1 VKADWRVFASILLVI
16 SGVELAVMV
25 VLGALTPMPPFAV
38 KVADAL
44 LLAVISA
51 PLLWLIAGKPL
62 ASGAEAERLRLE
74 ARVASILQTSVDG
87 ILTTD
92 ARGIISQFN
101 AGAERIF
108 GYAASEVVGQNVSGL
123 LPERARTLHGEH
135 VAHFAAGPDARTT
148 GQGEQLEGRRKNG
161 EIFPVEV
168 TISKLGAGD
177 DMMLTAVVRDAT
189 ERKRAEADLL
199 LQSTAL
205 NAAADPMVITSRD
218 GTIAWINAAFT
229 ACTGYSAEEAIGR
242 DTRVLLRSGVHD
254 RAFYK
259 PLWDTILAGNVW
271 RGEMTNRR
279 KDGSLHPEMQTITPV
294 KNARGEISHFIAVK
308 RDLTREKQLQAQF
321 LQAQKMESVGRLAG
335 GVAHDFNNLLSVII
349 GWTEMA
355 MADLPEGHPIRP
367 SLKEVLSAGQGA
379 TGLTRQLLAF
389 SRQQVVEP
397 TLFNPNDLVVEMD
410 KMLRRLLG
418 EDIEFMTRTDP
429 ELGTVK
435 MDRGQLEQV
444 LMNLVVNARD
454 AMPEGGELTIGTAN
468 VVLDAED
475 PQRHATVT
483 PGDYVMLAVSDS
495 GMGMSEE
502 VKTHI
507 FEPFFTTKERGK
519 GTGLGLATCYGI
531 VKQAGGDIV
540 VHSEAGFGTTVKI
553 YLPRRHEAA
562 EETARLRKKTP
573 VRGVETILLV
583 EDEPAV
589 RRMTAR
595 MLETLGYRVLSTGSG
610 EEALRVIDDGRE
622 SPHLLLTDVVL
633 SDGMSGPVLM
643 ERVRALRPD
652 LKVLFVSGYTSD
664 VTILHGLLEQSVAL
678 VQKPFTAES
687 LGSKVR
693 QVLDAG

>member
-1 VKADWRVFASILLVI
+1 
-16 SGVELAVMV
+16 MV
-25 VLGALTPMPPFAV
+25 VLRTLRVLPPTLPPVMAYHIAALSLAILIVPVLWFI
-38 KVADAL
+38 VAK
-44 LLAVISA
+44 LLAQ
-51 PLLWLIAGKPL
+51 
-62 ASGAEAERLRLE
+62 GAESEKLRLE
-74 ARVASILQTSVDG
+74 ARVAAILLTSVDG
-87 ILTTD
+87 IVTTD
-92 ARGIISQFN
+92 ARGIVSRFN
-101 AGAERIF
+101 VGAERIF
-108 GYAASEVVGQNVSGL
+108 GYTAQEMVGQSMTVL
-123 LPERARTLHGEH
+123 LPERALTRIGEH
-135 VAHFAAGPDARTT
+135 ITRFVAGADVSRMIRSGAP
-148 GQGEQLEGRRKNG
+148 LEGRRKNG
-161 EIFPVEV
+161 ELFPVEV
-168 TISKLGAGD
+168 TISKLGAGG
-177 DMMLTAVVRDAT
+177 DMMLTATVRDIT
-189 ERKRAEADLL
+189 ERKRSEADLH

-205 NAAADPMVITSRD
+205 NAAADPMVITDSH

-229 ACTGYSAEEAIGR
+229 ECTGYSAEEAIGR
-242 DTRVLLRSGVHD
+242 DTRALLRSGVHD

-271 RGEMTNRR
+271 RGEMTNRH

-294 KNARGEISHFIAVK
+294 RDARGEISHFISVK
-308 RDLTREKQLQAQF
+308 RDLTKEKRLQAQF

-335 GVAHDFNNLLSVII
+335 GVAHDFNNLLSVIL
-349 GWTEMA
+349 GWTGMA
-355 MADLPEGHPIRP
+355 LEDLPAGHPIRP
-367 SLKEVLSAGQGA
+367 ALEEVLSAGQGA
-379 TGLTRQLLAF
+379 AGLTRQLLAF
-389 SRQQVVEP
+389 SRQQIVEP

-418 EDIEFMTRTDP
+418 EDVEFTIRTDP

-468 VVLDAED
+468 MVLDAED
-475 PQRHATVT
+475 PQRHADMT

-495 GMGMSEE
+495 GTGMSEE

-540 VHSEAGFGTTVKI
+540 VYSEAGFGTTVKI

-562 EETARLRKKTP
+562 AAAARIRKKTP

-589 RRMTAR
+589 RRVTAR
-595 MLETLGYRVLSTGSG
+595 MLETLGYRVLSTDSG

-622 SPHLLLTDVVL
+622 SLHLLLTDVVL
-633 SDGMSGPVLM
+633 SDGMSGPVLA

-664 VTILHGLLEQSVAL
+664 VTILHGLLEQNVAL